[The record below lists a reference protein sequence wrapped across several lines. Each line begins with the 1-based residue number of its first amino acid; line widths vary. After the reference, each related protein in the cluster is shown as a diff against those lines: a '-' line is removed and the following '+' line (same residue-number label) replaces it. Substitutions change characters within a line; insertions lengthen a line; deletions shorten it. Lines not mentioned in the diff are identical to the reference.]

1 MKQTKKLVISII
13 LFFLIIVNLGFVAYA
28 ALPFIRTLQGN
39 STRLG
44 LRLLPESK
52 APVTEAEI
60 EKTMTII
67 RSRIKKLSTISV
79 LVERS
84 QIPGEEIVMHIPAGV
99 DIQQVK
105 ETIVEPGHLAL
116 KLVAKNSEIP
126 FQTKEAADQ
135 FLKTLNSAAFEILPY
150 RESYKEERQ
159 RTGYIIVERTAV
171 ITASDVQT
179 ARAIGAYNNTNY
191 QIDFG
196 LTPDGAA
203 RLSKATGEHLD
214 ESLAI
219 VLNNEVKSA
228 PRIVGQISDKGQITG
243 DFTRREA
250 ERMAIVLSSGELPHE
265 IKIVSEKAV
274 SSKDQTGKH
283 LFKTGVFAFTLM
295 FLTGSFIY
303 VVSR

>member
-13 LFFLIIVNLGFVAYA
+13 LFFLIIVNLGFVACA
-28 ALPFIRTLQGN
+28 TLPFSRTLQGN

-84 QIPGEEIVMHIPAGV
+84 QIPGEEIVMHIPVGV

-250 ERMAIVLSSGELPHE
+250 ERMAIVLSSGEMPHE
-265 IKIVSEKAV
+265 IKIVSEKVIA
-274 SSKDQTGKH
+274 SKDQAGGH
-283 LFKTGVFAFTLM
+283 LFKTGIFAFILM
-295 FLTGSFIY
+295 LTGSFAHI
-303 VVSR
+303 VSR